1 MNLFGIQKFCKMTD
15 LLVLKPLIL
24 SEMIGSAQIVV
35 SFDGIVRRSRE
46 NPFCEKKRA
55 IKERNER

>member
-1 MNLFGIQKFCKMTD
+1 MTD

-35 SFDGIVRRSRE
+35 SLDGIVSRLQE
-46 NPFCEKKRA
+46 NPFVRKRGQSRSA
-55 IKERNER
+55 IKDEGFLL